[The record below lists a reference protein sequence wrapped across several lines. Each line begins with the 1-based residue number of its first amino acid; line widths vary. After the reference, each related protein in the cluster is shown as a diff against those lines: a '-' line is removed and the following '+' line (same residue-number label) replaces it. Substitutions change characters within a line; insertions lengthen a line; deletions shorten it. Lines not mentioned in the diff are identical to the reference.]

1 MIIIILIEPSLP
13 IKYLDSFCKDVA
25 GLGQEQGGHGF
36 LIGKRGV
43 EVVEHL
49 LRIVWMIV
57 FILFGDDDDDDDSV
71 HLVDRKDFPFHIV
84 W

>member
-1 MIIIILIEPSLP
+1 MRALSSEN
-13 IKYLDSFCKDVA
+13 LDSFRKDVA

-36 LIGKRGV
+36 LVGKRGV

-49 LRIVWMIV
+49 LRIVRMIV
-57 FILFGDDDDDDDSV
+57 FILFGDDGGDDDYV
-71 HLVDRKDFPFHIV
+71 HLVDRKDFSFYIV